1 STRNTR
7 IERLWVEVG
16 AQFARRWRAFFQ
28 RLEDI
33 HGLDIH
39 NQTHLWLLHELFL
52 DEINKDCEQFCSD
65 WNSHPVSGVGH
76 DQSPEDMRLLGRIEH
91 GEYKDDCEGLD
102 PSLIEK
108 YYGVNDE
115 DDEDSD
121 NDSQKSISDSDPR
134 LRMIDHV
141 TADVLS
147 QLHHRPV
154 PVPKHQ
160 NPFDPELHG
169 IFLECLEECIRD
181 DIIPFGHRV
190 RMEEWDDEGYPSFEI
205 LKSGRRGTKEL
216 RIPLPVDDW
225 LPRAELWVQA
235 RVAMDNILNVIEE

>member
-1 STRNTR
+1 
-7 IERLWVEVG
+7 
-16 AQFARRWRAFFQ
+16 
-28 RLEDI
+28 
-33 HGLDIH
+33 
-39 NQTHLWLLHELFL
+39 
-52 DEINKDCEQFCSD
+52 
-65 WNSHPVSGVGH
+65 
-76 DQSPEDMRLLGRIEH
+76 
-91 GEYKDDCEGLD
+91 
-102 PSLIEK
+102 
-108 YYGVNDE
+108 
-115 DDEDSD
+115 
-121 NDSQKSISDSDPR
+121 
-134 LRMIDHV
+134 MIDHV